1 METEAS
7 LLAVAKSI
15 YYFVGL
21 SVLIYLID
29 HVYISLEFN
38 LGMCFWA
45 YSTQRL
51 VFDIFFLAYGVK
63 HFVSIS
69 SVTLFWQ
76 LYSPHTFHQR
86 LGSLPEVVC
95 GLTLGIQTRHSQSI
109 RLHVH
114 LNILE
119 TCYQRRISTY

>member
-7 LLAVAKSI
+7 FLAVAKSI

-45 YSTQRL
+45 YST
-51 VFDIFFLAYGVK
+51 
-63 HFVSIS
+63 
-69 SVTLFWQ
+69 
-76 LYSPHTFHQR
+76 
-86 LGSLPEVVC
+86 
-95 GLTLGIQTRHSQSI
+95 
-109 RLHVH
+109 
-114 LNILE
+114 
-119 TCYQRRISTY
+119 